1 MKFLKRIWATIDDRL
16 GASKLLGSVLDHP
29 VPKADGWVGWSY
41 AIGSGVL
48 FSFILQVVTGIALA
62 SAYIPS
68 TGNAYD
74 SLTFITEQATLGG
87 VLRGMHYFG
96 ASAMII
102 LIGLHMIQTYLVGA
116 YKFPREANWLTGV
129 VLLLVTLALAFTG
142 QLLRWDQTAY
152 WSVFVLANQVART
165 PVLGHQ
171 LAQLVLA
178 GNTVGGATLT
188 RFYAFHVFFLP
199 ALIFAFVGVHLW
211 LVLHTGVS
219 EPPKAGRLVDPQT
232 YRAWYH
238 RLLEREGVPFW
249 PDAAWRDLALG
260 IGILLA
266 IAALAILV
274 GPPLLEQQP
283 DPTVIEAYPR
293 PDWYF
298 TWIFAALAL
307 IPSSLEDIAIL
318 GAPLVFGILII
329 ALPFFA
335 NRGERSPKRRP
346 WALAVVMIA
355 LLMIGTLYVAG
366 ERAPWSPAFNAPP
379 LPPAVVGSV
388 SGQAANGA
396 ALFHTKG
403 CEDCHSIAGYGGRRG
418 PDLTYVGDRLR
429 PEQVTIRILN
439 GGGGMPAYA
448 GTVSSEELSDLVDF
462 LASRKSPAVGQEPSR

>member
-1 MKFLKRIWATIDDRL
+1 
-16 GASKLLGSVLDHP
+16 
-29 VPKADGWVGWSY
+29 
-41 AIGSGVL
+41 
-48 FSFILQVVTGIALA
+48 
-62 SAYIPS
+62 
-68 TGNAYD
+68 
-74 SLTFITEQATLGG
+74 
-87 VLRGMHYFG
+87 
-96 ASAMII
+96 
-102 LIGLHMIQTYLVGA
+102 
-116 YKFPREANWLTGV
+116 
-129 VLLLVTLALAFTG
+129 
-142 QLLRWDQTAY
+142 
-152 WSVFVLANQVART
+152 
-165 PVLGHQ
+165 
-171 LAQLVLA
+171 
-178 GNTVGGATLT
+178 
-188 RFYAFHVFFLP
+188 
-199 ALIFAFVGVHLW
+199 VGVHLW

-249 PDAAWRDLALG
+249 PDAAWRDVALG

-266 IAALAILV
+266 IAALAITV
-274 GPPLLEQQP
+274 GPPLLEQPP

-307 IPSSLEDIAIL
+307 IPNSLEDITIL

-355 LLMIGTLYVAG
+355 LIMIGTLYVAG
-366 ERAPWSPAFNAPP
+366 EQAPWSPAFNAPP
-379 LPPAVVGSV
+379 LPPEVVGNV
-388 SGQAANGA
+388 SGQAAHGA
-396 ALFHTKG
+396 DLFHTKG

-429 PEQVTIRILN
+429 PEQLTIRIVN

-448 GTVSSEELSDLVDF
+448 GTVTSEELSDLVEF
-462 LASRKSPAVGQEPSR
+462 LASRTSPAVGQEPSR